1 MIGKAALKSKTLE
14 VIPNTAQHGRA
25 EHKAPKTK
33 NGFRPIL
40 SEAFPNR
47 GARKKAITEWFS
59 RSHQDWYWMQAA
71 AASAQASPSEEEG
84 REAQSRPPEKAEV
97 HAVGSSGSIAAN
109 PTPVRASRGTTLHA
123 PVRRTSETKPGSSST
138 ALIGSPSAESS
149 RDSDPVPVLKL
160 LQLPLKVLRLR
171 VFSLNI
177 AMMLKG

>member
-71 AASAQASPSEEEG
+71 AAAAQASPSEGEG

-138 ALIGSPSAESS
+138 ALIGWPSAGKSS
-149 RDSDPVPVLKL
+149 RDSDPV

>member
-71 AASAQASPSEEEG
+71 AAAAQASPSEGEG

-138 ALIGSPSAESS
+138 ALFGSPSAGKSS
-149 RDSDPVPVLKL
+149 RDSDPVLQL
-160 LQLPLKVLRLR
+160 LQLPLRVLRLR

-177 AMMLKG
+177 AMTLKG